1 MMNSALKGMSWLHQF
16 QFSAARHG
24 IVYVKES
31 SSTAEQEIT
40 LVRDDSWQPS
50 PDELPP
56 IVTPSDLSAEHKQ
69 YLYEK
74 IREFCPNN
82 KKILYALSLK
92 TTYFFA

>member
-1 MMNSALKGMSWLHQF
+1 MLLKECLGSTKSSF
-16 QFSAARHG
+16 QQLRHG
-24 IVYVKES
+24 IVYIKES
-31 SSTAEQEIT
+31 SSTAEREIT
-40 LVRDDSWQPS
+40 LVRDDLWQPP

-56 IVTPSDLSAEHKQ
+56 TVTPSGLSAERKQ

-74 IREFCPNN
+74 IREFCPND